1 MKRIFSENAPSA
13 IGNYSQATLVNNFI
27 FTSGQLPINAETMVF
42 VSDDIAEQAR
52 QSLQNIQSILEDNE
66 SDFKHI
72 IKTTIFLS
80 DINDFKVVDTIYGE
94 FFEEGNYPSRTAVSV
109 KDLPMGAK
117 VEIEV
122 IAKTKGDN

>member
-1 MKRIFSENAPSA
+1 MERVFSKKAPSA
-13 IGNYSQATLVNNFI
+13 IGNYSQATLINNFI
-27 FTSGQLPINAETMVF
+27 FTSGQLPINAETMTII
-42 VSDDIAEQAR
+42 SDDVADQAR

-66 SDFKHI
+66 SDLKNI

-80 DINDFKVVDTIYGE
+80 DINDFKAVDTIYGE
-94 FFEEGNYPSRTAVSV
+94 FFEEGNYPSRTAISV

>member
-27 FTSGQLPINAETMVF
+27 FTSGQLPINAETMMF